1 MGQVVVV
8 GGLEGEALAAQV
20 HLEEG
25 LRAGVEL
32 AVARPLR
39 IAGLDGLLGVARGGA
54 GRDEAAVEDHR
65 GAGDVLHRTRPQRRL
80 DAVARVV
87 LVVAQ
92 RGHRRGGDGGQRREH
107 GRVRGVPARGQQH
120 ALLGVDLRVAVV
132 GLEDGAGYLAGIL
145 GDQLYQLMVV
155 GDLVAVVV
163 HDLLEQLV
171 AHGDAVAAALGVAV
185 VVLAAGG
192 VEGGGAHAARHLEL
206 VGDDH
211 GAGFAHELVDVLEH
225 VVALVHPHV
234 DEVVVARAAGIASPL
249 AVQAGAVGVVALV
262 GEGLGVDG
270 VEPVARGAHL
280 GALLA

>member
-1 MGQVVVV
+1 MEALHVVAEVAVPDADVHAAGLLRGRMGQVVVV
-8 GGLEGEALAAQV
+8 GGLEGEAFAAQV

-39 IAGLDGLLGVARGGA
+39 IAGLDGLLGVARRGA

-65 GAGDVLHRTRPQRRL
+65 GAGDVLHRARPQRRL

-92 RGHRRGGDGGQRREH
+92 RGHRR
-107 GRVRGVPARGQQH
+107 
-120 ALLGVDLRVAVV
+120 
-132 GLEDGAGYLAGIL
+132 
-145 GDQLYQLMVV
+145 
-155 GDLVAVVV
+155 
-163 HDLLEQLV
+163 
-171 AHGDAVAAALGVAV
+171 GVAV

-211 GAGFAHELVDVLEH
+211 GAGFAHVLVDVLEH